1 MCFFVNSAE
10 CFGLYSSY
18 RGITTVSQGVLSA
31 CAAQSPNS
39 GPCECPGVR
48 LEDVDNHPLI

>member
-1 MCFFVNSAE
+1 LCFFANSAE
-10 CFGLYSSY
+10 YFGLYSSHS
-18 RGITTVSQGVLSA
+18 GITTVSQGVLSA

-39 GPCECPGVR
+39 RPYECPGVR